1 MAFYGL
7 MKARNASEEDIEKCI
22 RETLPEFYWE
32 GRMEE
37 IAPHIYVDGAHNVE
51 AIRAYIDT
59 MRTLH
64 RDDRKILVFAAVRDK
79 EYGAMISMLA
89 SQLKWDRIIVTSVD
103 SSRKADSG
111 KLAQIFA
118 DNTDV
123 PVLVSD
129 EIDEAMDMA
138 VALRTDI
145 GTDLGRYGGQD
156 IDDVDIYCVGSLYLV
171 GGVKRWRKKHDQF

>member
-1 MAFYGL
+1 M
-7 MKARNASEEDIEKCI
+7 
-22 RETLPEFYWE
+22 
-32 GRMEE
+32 
-37 IAPHIYVDGAHNVE
+37 
-51 AIRAYIDT
+51 
-59 MRTLH
+59 
-64 RDDRKILVFAAVRDK
+64 
-79 EYGAMISMLA
+79 
-89 SQLKWDRIIVTSVD
+89 D

-145 GTDLGRYGGQD
+145 GTDLGRYGGQC

>member
-1 MAFYGL
+1 
-7 MKARNASEEDIEKCI
+7 
-22 RETLPEFYWE
+22 
-32 GRMEE
+32 MEE

-145 GTDLGRYGGQD
+145 GTDLGRCGGQG